1 VAVPCPGCGREYD
14 VALFQ
19 FGRTI
24 WCACGRR
31 VGLEPRVRSG
41 AGLGEPRFFA
51 DAMLGRLARWL
62 RILGFD
68 TAYEDHIPDAVLV
81 RRAQREARTI
91 LTRDRALPDE
101 WRVTGIYIVREAA
114 TAEQLRE
121 VVDAFRLAPALRPF
135 TRCSRCNARLIDA
148 SPERVRSRVPARVL
162 ERHDEFRVCEACDRV
177 YWAGSHTERMRR
189 VVERLVDP
197 AGAE

>member
-19 FGRTI
+19 FGRTL

-31 VGLEPRVRSG
+31 VGLEARVRSR
-41 AGLGEPRFFA
+41 AGIGEPRFFA

-68 TAYEDHIPDAVLV
+68 TAYENHIPDALLV
-81 RRAQREARTI
+81 RRAQQEARTI
-91 LTRDRALPDE
+91 LTRDRALPEE
-101 WRVTGIYIVREAA
+101 WRVTGIYVVSAPA
-114 TAEQLRE
+114 TAEQLHE
-121 VVDAFRLAPALRPF
+121 VVEAFHLAPAMRPF
-135 TRCSRCNARLIDA
+135 TRCSRCNARLVDA
-148 SPERVRSRVPARVL
+148 PPERVRRRVPARVL
-162 ERHDEFRVCEACDRV
+162 EHHDEFRICEACDRV

-189 VVERLVDP
+189 VVDRLVGPID
-197 AGAE
+197 AE